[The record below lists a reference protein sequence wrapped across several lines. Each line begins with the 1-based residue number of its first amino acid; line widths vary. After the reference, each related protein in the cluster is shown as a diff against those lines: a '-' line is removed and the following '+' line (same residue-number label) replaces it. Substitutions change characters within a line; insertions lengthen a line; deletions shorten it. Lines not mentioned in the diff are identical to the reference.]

1 MTKQTWGL
9 NASLYDYYQA
19 IAFREPDILKELRQ
33 ATSQLPMANMQIA
46 PEQGQFMALLV
57 QLTGARKILEIGVF
71 TGYSSLAMALA
82 LPPQGRVL
90 GCEISAEYAAIAR
103 QFWQKA
109 GVSEKIDVLLGPAV
123 TSLEQLLANGEQE
136 SFDLAFID
144 ANKRGRKSQSMTVP
158 SIYQNP
164 TRQIVQWSS
173 RSHLLPRVP
182 SSSVEH
188 NDETSFGDFQGNEQP
203 SPGQHT
209 FPYNRRR
216 QPENGW
222 VLALTDLTV
231 CRALNEYPEKSTK
244 MRRGTA

>member
-9 NASLYDYYQA
+9 DASLYDYYQA
-19 IAFREPDILKELRQ
+19 IAFREPEILKELRQ

-71 TGYSSLAMALA
+71 TGYSSLALALA
-82 LPPQGRVL
+82 LPPQGRIL
-90 GCEISAEYAAIAR
+90 GCEISAEYTAIAR

-144 ANKRGRKSQSMTVP
+144 ANKSDYDQYYELSLQLVRTGGLILIDNVLWYGKVA
-158 SIYQNP
+158 
-164 TRQIVQWSS
+164 
-173 RSHLLPRVP
+173 
-182 SSSVEH
+182 
-188 NDETSFGDFQGNEQP
+188 DETIQDKATQSIRHLNAKLHQDPRISLCLVPIGDGL
-203 SPGQHT
+203 T
-209 FPYNRRR
+209 
-216 QPENGW
+216 
-222 VLALTDLTV
+222 LALKHHL
-231 CRALNEYPEKSTK
+231 
-244 MRRGTA
+244 

>member
-9 NASLYDYYQA
+9 DASLYDYYQA
-19 IAFREPDILKELRQ
+19 IAFREPEILKELRQ

-71 TGYSSLAMALA
+71 TGYSSLALALA

-144 ANKRGRKSQSMTVP
+144 ANKSDYDQYYELSLQLVRPGGLILSDNVLWYGKVA
-158 SIYQNP
+158 
-164 TRQIVQWSS
+164 
-173 RSHLLPRVP
+173 
-182 SSSVEH
+182 
-188 NDETSFGDFQGNEQP
+188 DETVQDKATQAMRNLNAKLHQDPRISLSLVPIGDGL
-203 SPGQHT
+203 T
-209 FPYNRRR
+209 
-216 QPENGW
+216 
-222 VLALTDLTV
+222 LALKHH
-231 CRALNEYPEKSTK
+231 C
-244 MRRGTA
+244 

>member
-9 NASLYDYYQA
+9 DASLYDYYQA
-19 IAFREPDILKELRQ
+19 IAFREPEILKELRQ

-57 QLTGARKILEIGVF
+57 RLTGARKILEIGVF
-71 TGYSSLAMALA
+71 TGYSSLAFALALA
-82 LPPQGRVL
+82 LPPQGRIL

-144 ANKRGRKSQSMTVP
+144 ANKSDYDQYYELSLQLVRPGGLILIDNVLWYGKVA
-158 SIYQNP
+158 
-164 TRQIVQWSS
+164 
-173 RSHLLPRVP
+173 
-182 SSSVEH
+182 
-188 NDETSFGDFQGNEQP
+188 DETVQDKATQSIRHLNAKLHQDPRISLCLVPIGDGL
-203 SPGQHT
+203 T
-209 FPYNRRR
+209 
-216 QPENGW
+216 
-222 VLALTDLTV
+222 LALKHH
-231 CRALNEYPEKSTK
+231 C
-244 MRRGTA
+244 

>member
-9 NASLYDYYQA
+9 DASLYDYYQA

-71 TGYSSLAMALA
+71 TGYSSLALALA

-144 ANKRGRKSQSMTVP
+144 ANKSDYDQYYELSLQLVRPGGLILIDNVLWYGKVA
-158 SIYQNP
+158 
-164 TRQIVQWSS
+164 
-173 RSHLLPRVP
+173 
-182 SSSVEH
+182 
-188 NDETSFGDFQGNEQP
+188 DETIQDKATQSIRHLNAKLHQDLRISLSLVPIGDGL
-203 SPGQHT
+203 T
-209 FPYNRRR
+209 
-216 QPENGW
+216 
-222 VLALTDLTV
+222 LALKHHL
-231 CRALNEYPEKSTK
+231 
-244 MRRGTA
+244 

>member
-9 NASLYDYYQA
+9 DASLYDYYQA
-19 IAFREPDILKELRQ
+19 IAFREPEILKELRQ

-71 TGYSSLAMALA
+71 TGYSSLALALA
-82 LPPQGRVL
+82 LPPQGRIL
-90 GCEISAEYAAIAR
+90 GCEISAEYTAIAR

-144 ANKRGRKSQSMTVP
+144 ANKSDYDQYYELSLQLVRTGGLILIDNVLWYGKVA
-158 SIYQNP
+158 
-164 TRQIVQWSS
+164 
-173 RSHLLPRVP
+173 
-182 SSSVEH
+182 
-188 NDETSFGDFQGNEQP
+188 DETVQDRATQSIRNLNAKLHQDLRISLSLVPIGDGL
-203 SPGQHT
+203 T
-209 FPYNRRR
+209 
-216 QPENGW
+216 
-222 VLALTDLTV
+222 LALKHH
-231 CRALNEYPEKSTK
+231 C
-244 MRRGTA
+244 

>member
-9 NASLYDYYQA
+9 DASLYDYYQA
-19 IAFREPDILKELRQ
+19 IAFREPEILKELRQ

-71 TGYSSLAMALA
+71 TGYSSLALALA
-82 LPPQGRVL
+82 LPPQGRIL
-90 GCEISAEYAAIAR
+90 GCEISAEYTAIAR

-144 ANKRGRKSQSMTVP
+144 ANKSDYDQYYELSLQLVRPGGLILIDNVLWYGKVA
-158 SIYQNP
+158 
-164 TRQIVQWSS
+164 
-173 RSHLLPRVP
+173 
-182 SSSVEH
+182 
-188 NDETSFGDFQGNEQP
+188 DETVQDKATQSIRNLNAKLHQDLRISLSLVPIGDGL
-203 SPGQHT
+203 T
-209 FPYNRRR
+209 
-216 QPENGW
+216 
-222 VLALTDLTV
+222 LALKHH
-231 CRALNEYPEKSTK
+231 C
-244 MRRGTA
+244 

>member
-9 NASLYDYYQA
+9 DASLYDYYQA
-19 IAFREPDILKELRQ
+19 IAFREPEILKELRQ

-82 LPPQGRVL
+82 LPPQGRIL

-144 ANKRGRKSQSMTVP
+144 ANKSDYDQYYELSLQLVRPGGLILIDNVLWYGKVA
-158 SIYQNP
+158 
-164 TRQIVQWSS
+164 
-173 RSHLLPRVP
+173 
-182 SSSVEH
+182 
-188 NDETSFGDFQGNEQP
+188 DETVQDKATQSIRHLNAKLHQDPRISLCLVPIGDGL
-203 SPGQHT
+203 T
-209 FPYNRRR
+209 
-216 QPENGW
+216 
-222 VLALTDLTV
+222 LALKHH
-231 CRALNEYPEKSTK
+231 C
-244 MRRGTA
+244 

>member
-9 NASLYDYYQA
+9 DASLYDYYQA
-19 IAFREPDILKELRQ
+19 IAFREPEILKELRQ

-71 TGYSSLAMALA
+71 TGYSSLALALA

-144 ANKRGRKSQSMTVP
+144 ANKSDYDQYYELSLQLVRPGGLILIDNVLWYGKVA
-158 SIYQNP
+158 
-164 TRQIVQWSS
+164 
-173 RSHLLPRVP
+173 
-182 SSSVEH
+182 
-188 NDETSFGDFQGNEQP
+188 DETVQDKATQSIRHLNAKLHQDPRISLCLVPIGDGL
-203 SPGQHT
+203 T
-209 FPYNRRR
+209 
-216 QPENGW
+216 
-222 VLALTDLTV
+222 LALKHH
-231 CRALNEYPEKSTK
+231 C
-244 MRRGTA
+244 

>member
-9 NASLYDYYQA
+9 DASLYDYYQA
-19 IAFREPDILKELRQ
+19 ITFREPEILKELRQ

-71 TGYSSLAMALA
+71 TGYSSLALALA
-82 LPPQGRVL
+82 LPTHGRVL
-90 GCEISAEYAAIAR
+90 GCEISAEYTAIAR

-144 ANKRGRKSQSMTVP
+144 ANKSDYDQYYELSLQLVRPGGLILIDNVLWYGKVA
-158 SIYQNP
+158 
-164 TRQIVQWSS
+164 
-173 RSHLLPRVP
+173 
-182 SSSVEH
+182 
-188 NDETSFGDFQGNEQP
+188 DETVQDKATQSIRHLNAKLHQDPRISLCLVPIGDGL
-203 SPGQHT
+203 T
-209 FPYNRRR
+209 
-216 QPENGW
+216 
-222 VLALTDLTV
+222 LALKHH
-231 CRALNEYPEKSTK
+231 C
-244 MRRGTA
+244 

>member
-9 NASLYDYYQA
+9 DASLYDYYQA

-82 LPPQGRVL
+82 LPPQGRVM

-144 ANKRGRKSQSMTVP
+144 ANKSDYDQYYELSLQLVRPGGLILIDNVLWYGKVA
-158 SIYQNP
+158 
-164 TRQIVQWSS
+164 
-173 RSHLLPRVP
+173 
-182 SSSVEH
+182 
-188 NDETSFGDFQGNEQP
+188 DETVQDKATQSIRHLNAKLHQDPRISLCLVPIGDGL
-203 SPGQHT
+203 T
-209 FPYNRRR
+209 
-216 QPENGW
+216 
-222 VLALTDLTV
+222 LALKHH
-231 CRALNEYPEKSTK
+231 C
-244 MRRGTA
+244 

>member
-9 NASLYDYYQA
+9 DASLYDYYQA

-71 TGYSSLAMALA
+71 TGYSSLALALA
-82 LPPQGRVL
+82 LPPQGRIL

-144 ANKRGRKSQSMTVP
+144 ANKSDYDQYYELSLQLVRPGGLILIDNVLWYGKVA
-158 SIYQNP
+158 
-164 TRQIVQWSS
+164 
-173 RSHLLPRVP
+173 
-182 SSSVEH
+182 
-188 NDETSFGDFQGNEQP
+188 DETIQDKATQSIRHLNAKLHQDLRISLSLVPIGDGL
-203 SPGQHT
+203 T
-209 FPYNRRR
+209 
-216 QPENGW
+216 
-222 VLALTDLTV
+222 LALKHHL
-231 CRALNEYPEKSTK
+231 
-244 MRRGTA
+244 

>member
-9 NASLYDYYQA
+9 DASLYDYYQA
-19 IAFREPDILKELRQ
+19 IAFRERDILKELRQ

-71 TGYSSLAMALA
+71 TGYSSLALALALA
-82 LPPQGRVL
+82 LPPQGRIL

-144 ANKRGRKSQSMTVP
+144 ANKSDYDQYYELSLQLVRPGGLILIDNVLWYGKVA
-158 SIYQNP
+158 
-164 TRQIVQWSS
+164 
-173 RSHLLPRVP
+173 
-182 SSSVEH
+182 
-188 NDETSFGDFQGNEQP
+188 DETVQDKATQSIRNLNAKLHQDLRISLSLVPIGDGL
-203 SPGQHT
+203 T
-209 FPYNRRR
+209 
-216 QPENGW
+216 
-222 VLALTDLTV
+222 LALKHH
-231 CRALNEYPEKSTK
+231 C
-244 MRRGTA
+244 

>member
-9 NASLYDYYQA
+9 DASLYDYYQT
-19 IAFREPDILKELRQ
+19 IAFREPEILKELRQ

-82 LPPQGRVL
+82 LPPQGRIL

-144 ANKRGRKSQSMTVP
+144 ANKSDYDQYYELSLQLVRTGGLILIDNVLWYGKVA
-158 SIYQNP
+158 
-164 TRQIVQWSS
+164 
-173 RSHLLPRVP
+173 
-182 SSSVEH
+182 
-188 NDETSFGDFQGNEQP
+188 DETIQDKATQSIRHLNAKLHQDPRISLCLVPIGDGL
-203 SPGQHT
+203 T
-209 FPYNRRR
+209 
-216 QPENGW
+216 
-222 VLALTDLTV
+222 LALKHHL
-231 CRALNEYPEKSTK
+231 
-244 MRRGTA
+244 

>member
-9 NASLYDYYQA
+9 DASLYDYYQA
-19 IAFREPDILKELRQ
+19 IAFREPEILKELRQ
-33 ATSQLPMANMQIA
+33 ATSKLPMANMQIA

-82 LPPQGRVL
+82 LPPQGRIL

-144 ANKRGRKSQSMTVP
+144 ANKSDYDQYYELSLQLVRPGGLILIDNVLWYGKVA
-158 SIYQNP
+158 
-164 TRQIVQWSS
+164 
-173 RSHLLPRVP
+173 
-182 SSSVEH
+182 
-188 NDETSFGDFQGNEQP
+188 DETVQDKATQSIRHLNAKLHQDLRISLSLVPIGDGL
-203 SPGQHT
+203 T
-209 FPYNRRR
+209 
-216 QPENGW
+216 
-222 VLALTDLTV
+222 LALKHHL
-231 CRALNEYPEKSTK
+231 
-244 MRRGTA
+244 

>member
-19 IAFREPDILKELRQ
+19 IAFREPEILKELRQ

-144 ANKRGRKSQSMTVP
+144 ANKSDYDQYYELSLQLVRPGGLILIDNVLWYGKVA
-158 SIYQNP
+158 
-164 TRQIVQWSS
+164 
-173 RSHLLPRVP
+173 
-182 SSSVEH
+182 
-188 NDETSFGDFQGNEQP
+188 DETVQDKATQSIRHLNAKLHQDPRISLCLVPIGDGL
-203 SPGQHT
+203 T
-209 FPYNRRR
+209 
-216 QPENGW
+216 
-222 VLALTDLTV
+222 LALKHH
-231 CRALNEYPEKSTK
+231 C
-244 MRRGTA
+244 

>member
-9 NASLYDYYQA
+9 DASLYDYYQA
-19 IAFREPDILKELRQ
+19 IAFRERDILKELRQ

-71 TGYSSLAMALA
+71 TGYSSLALALALA
-82 LPPQGRVL
+82 LPPQGRIL

-144 ANKRGRKSQSMTVP
+144 ANKSDYDQYYELSLQLVRPGGLILIDNLNAKLHQDLRISLSLVP
-158 SIYQNP
+158 I
-164 TRQIVQWSS
+164 
-173 RSHLLPRVP
+173 
-182 SSSVEH
+182 
-188 NDETSFGDFQGNEQP
+188 GDGL
-203 SPGQHT
+203 T
-209 FPYNRRR
+209 
-216 QPENGW
+216 
-222 VLALTDLTV
+222 LALKHH
-231 CRALNEYPEKSTK
+231 C
-244 MRRGTA
+244 

>member
-9 NASLYDYYQA
+9 DASLYDYYQA
-19 IAFREPDILKELRQ
+19 IAFREPEILKELRQ

-144 ANKRGRKSQSMTVP
+144 ANKSDYDQYYELSLQLVRTGGLILIDNVLWYGKVA
-158 SIYQNP
+158 
-164 TRQIVQWSS
+164 
-173 RSHLLPRVP
+173 
-182 SSSVEH
+182 
-188 NDETSFGDFQGNEQP
+188 DETVQDRATQSIRNLNAKLHQDPRISLCLVPIGDGL
-203 SPGQHT
+203 T
-209 FPYNRRR
+209 
-216 QPENGW
+216 
-222 VLALTDLTV
+222 LALKHHL
-231 CRALNEYPEKSTK
+231 
-244 MRRGTA
+244 

>member
-19 IAFREPDILKELRQ
+19 IAFREPEILKELRQ

-57 QLTGARKILEIGVF
+57 RLTGARKILEIGVF
-71 TGYSSLAMALA
+71 TGYSSLAFALALA
-82 LPPQGRVL
+82 LPPQGRIL

-144 ANKRGRKSQSMTVP
+144 ANKSDYDQYYELSLQLVRPGGLILIDNVLWYGKVA
-158 SIYQNP
+158 
-164 TRQIVQWSS
+164 
-173 RSHLLPRVP
+173 
-182 SSSVEH
+182 
-188 NDETSFGDFQGNEQP
+188 DETVQDKATQSIRHLNAKLHQDPRISLCLVPIGDGL
-203 SPGQHT
+203 T
-209 FPYNRRR
+209 
-216 QPENGW
+216 
-222 VLALTDLTV
+222 LALKHH
-231 CRALNEYPEKSTK
+231 C
-244 MRRGTA
+244 

>member
-71 TGYSSLAMALA
+71 TGYSSLALALA

-144 ANKRGRKSQSMTVP
+144 ANKSDYDQYYELSLQLVRTGGLILIDNVLWYGKVA
-158 SIYQNP
+158 
-164 TRQIVQWSS
+164 
-173 RSHLLPRVP
+173 
-182 SSSVEH
+182 
-188 NDETSFGDFQGNEQP
+188 DETVQDKATQSIRHLNAKLHQDPRISLCLVPIGDGL
-203 SPGQHT
+203 T
-209 FPYNRRR
+209 
-216 QPENGW
+216 
-222 VLALTDLTV
+222 LALKHH
-231 CRALNEYPEKSTK
+231 C
-244 MRRGTA
+244 

>member
-9 NASLYDYYQA
+9 DASLYDYYQA
-19 IAFREPDILKELRQ
+19 IAFREPEILKELRQ

-57 QLTGARKILEIGVF
+57 QLMGARKILEIGVF

-82 LPPQGRVL
+82 LPPQGRIL

-103 QFWQKA
+103 RFWEKA

-144 ANKRGRKSQSMTVP
+144 ANKSGYEQYYELSLQLVRPGGLILIDNVLWYGKVA
-158 SIYQNP
+158 
-164 TRQIVQWSS
+164 
-173 RSHLLPRVP
+173 
-182 SSSVEH
+182 
-188 NDETSFGDFQGNEQP
+188 DETIQDKATQSIRHLNAKLHQDLRISLTLVPIGDGL
-203 SPGQHT
+203 T
-209 FPYNRRR
+209 
-216 QPENGW
+216 
-222 VLALTDLTV
+222 LALKHHL
-231 CRALNEYPEKSTK
+231 
-244 MRRGTA
+244 

>member
-9 NASLYDYYQA
+9 DASLYDYYQA
-19 IAFREPDILKELRQ
+19 IAFREPEILKELRQ
-33 ATSQLPMANMQIA
+33 ATSKLPMANMQIA

-82 LPPQGRVL
+82 LPPQGRIL

-103 QFWQKA
+103 RFWEKA

-144 ANKRGRKSQSMTVP
+144 ANKSGYEQYYELSLQLVRPGGLILIDNVLWYGKVA
-158 SIYQNP
+158 
-164 TRQIVQWSS
+164 
-173 RSHLLPRVP
+173 
-182 SSSVEH
+182 
-188 NDETSFGDFQGNEQP
+188 DETIQDKATQSIRHLNAKLHQDLRISLTLVPIGDGL
-203 SPGQHT
+203 T
-209 FPYNRRR
+209 
-216 QPENGW
+216 
-222 VLALTDLTV
+222 LALKHHL
-231 CRALNEYPEKSTK
+231 
-244 MRRGTA
+244 

>member
-9 NASLYDYYQA
+9 NASLYDYYQT
-19 IAFREPDILKELRQ
+19 IAFREPEILKELRQ

-57 QLTGARKILEIGVF
+57 RLTGARKILEIGVF
-71 TGYSSLAMALA
+71 TGYSSLALALA
-82 LPPQGRVL
+82 LPPQGRIL

-144 ANKRGRKSQSMTVP
+144 ANKSDYDQYYELSLQLVRPGGLILIDNVLWYGKVA
-158 SIYQNP
+158 
-164 TRQIVQWSS
+164 
-173 RSHLLPRVP
+173 
-182 SSSVEH
+182 
-188 NDETSFGDFQGNEQP
+188 DETVQDKATQSIRNLNAKLHQDLRISLSLVPIGDGL
-203 SPGQHT
+203 T
-209 FPYNRRR
+209 
-216 QPENGW
+216 
-222 VLALTDLTV
+222 LALKHH
-231 CRALNEYPEKSTK
+231 C
-244 MRRGTA
+244 

>member
-9 NASLYDYYQA
+9 DASLYDYYQA

-144 ANKRGRKSQSMTVP
+144 ANKSDYDQYYELSLQLVRPGGLILIDNVLWYGKVA
-158 SIYQNP
+158 
-164 TRQIVQWSS
+164 
-173 RSHLLPRVP
+173 
-182 SSSVEH
+182 
-188 NDETSFGDFQGNEQP
+188 DETIQDKATQSIRHLNAKLHQDLRISLCLVPIGDGL
-203 SPGQHT
+203 T
-209 FPYNRRR
+209 
-216 QPENGW
+216 
-222 VLALTDLTV
+222 LALKHH
-231 CRALNEYPEKSTK
+231 C
-244 MRRGTA
+244 

>member
-9 NASLYDYYQA
+9 DASLYDYYQA

-71 TGYSSLAMALA
+71 TGYSSLALALA

-90 GCEISAEYAAIAR
+90 GYEISAEYAAIAR

-144 ANKRGRKSQSMTVP
+144 ANKSDYDQYYELSLQLVRPGGLILIDNVLWYGKVA
-158 SIYQNP
+158 
-164 TRQIVQWSS
+164 
-173 RSHLLPRVP
+173 
-182 SSSVEH
+182 
-188 NDETSFGDFQGNEQP
+188 DETVQDKATQSIRNLNAKLHQDPRISLSLVPIGDGL
-203 SPGQHT
+203 T
-209 FPYNRRR
+209 
-216 QPENGW
+216 
-222 VLALTDLTV
+222 LALKHHL
-231 CRALNEYPEKSTK
+231 
-244 MRRGTA
+244 

>member
-9 NASLYDYYQA
+9 DASLYDYYQA
-19 IAFREPDILKELRQ
+19 IAFRERDILKELRQ

-71 TGYSSLAMALA
+71 TGYSSLALALA
-82 LPPQGRVL
+82 LPPQGRIL

-144 ANKRGRKSQSMTVP
+144 ANKSDYDQYYELSLQLVRPGGLILIDNVLWYGKVA
-158 SIYQNP
+158 
-164 TRQIVQWSS
+164 
-173 RSHLLPRVP
+173 
-182 SSSVEH
+182 
-188 NDETSFGDFQGNEQP
+188 DETIQDKATQSIRHLNAKLHQDLRISLSLVPIGDGL
-203 SPGQHT
+203 T
-209 FPYNRRR
+209 
-216 QPENGW
+216 
-222 VLALTDLTV
+222 LALKHHL
-231 CRALNEYPEKSTK
+231 
-244 MRRGTA
+244 

>member
-9 NASLYDYYQA
+9 DASLYDYYQA

-82 LPPQGRVL
+82 LPPQGRVM

-144 ANKRGRKSQSMTVP
+144 ANKSDYDQYYELSLQLVRPGGLILIDNVLWYGKVA
-158 SIYQNP
+158 
-164 TRQIVQWSS
+164 
-173 RSHLLPRVP
+173 
-182 SSSVEH
+182 
-188 NDETSFGDFQGNEQP
+188 DETVQDKATQSIRHLNAKLHQDLRISLSLVPIGDGL
-203 SPGQHT
+203 T
-209 FPYNRRR
+209 
-216 QPENGW
+216 
-222 VLALTDLTV
+222 LALKHH
-231 CRALNEYPEKSTK
+231 C
-244 MRRGTA
+244 

>member
-9 NASLYDYYQA
+9 DASLYDYYQA
-19 IAFREPDILKELRQ
+19 IAFREPEILKELRQ

-71 TGYSSLAMALA
+71 TGYSSLALALA
-82 LPPQGRVL
+82 LPPQGRIL
-90 GCEISAEYAAIAR
+90 GCEISAEYTAIAR

-144 ANKRGRKSQSMTVP
+144 ANKSDYDQYYELSLQLVRPGGLILIDNVLWYGKVA
-158 SIYQNP
+158 
-164 TRQIVQWSS
+164 
-173 RSHLLPRVP
+173 
-182 SSSVEH
+182 
-188 NDETSFGDFQGNEQP
+188 DETVQDKATQSIRHLNAKLHQDPRISLCLVPIGDGL
-203 SPGQHT
+203 T
-209 FPYNRRR
+209 
-216 QPENGW
+216 
-222 VLALTDLTV
+222 LALKHHL
-231 CRALNEYPEKSTK
+231 
-244 MRRGTA
+244 

>member
-9 NASLYDYYQA
+9 DASLYDYYQA
-19 IAFREPDILKELRQ
+19 IAFREPEILKELRQ

-71 TGYSSLAMALA
+71 TGYSSLALALA

-144 ANKRGRKSQSMTVP
+144 ANKSDYDQYYELSLQLVRTGGLILIDNVLWYGKVA
-158 SIYQNP
+158 
-164 TRQIVQWSS
+164 
-173 RSHLLPRVP
+173 
-182 SSSVEH
+182 
-188 NDETSFGDFQGNEQP
+188 DETIQDKATQSIRHLNAKLHQDPRISLCLVPIGDGL
-203 SPGQHT
+203 T
-209 FPYNRRR
+209 
-216 QPENGW
+216 
-222 VLALTDLTV
+222 LALKHHL
-231 CRALNEYPEKSTK
+231 
-244 MRRGTA
+244 

>member
-9 NASLYDYYQA
+9 DASLYDYYQA
-19 IAFREPDILKELRQ
+19 IAFREPEILKELRQ

-82 LPPQGRVL
+82 LPPQGRIL

-103 QFWQKA
+103 RFWEKA

-144 ANKRGRKSQSMTVP
+144 ANKSDYDQYYELSLQLVRPGGLILIDNVLWYGKVA
-158 SIYQNP
+158 
-164 TRQIVQWSS
+164 
-173 RSHLLPRVP
+173 
-182 SSSVEH
+182 
-188 NDETSFGDFQGNEQP
+188 DETIQDKATQSIRHLNAKLHQDLRISLTLVPIGDGL
-203 SPGQHT
+203 T
-209 FPYNRRR
+209 
-216 QPENGW
+216 
-222 VLALTDLTV
+222 LALKHHL
-231 CRALNEYPEKSTK
+231 
-244 MRRGTA
+244 

>member
-19 IAFREPDILKELRQ
+19 IAFREPEILKELRQ

-71 TGYSSLAMALA
+71 TGYSSLALALA

-144 ANKRGRKSQSMTVP
+144 ANKSDYDQYYELSLQLVRPGGLILIDNVLWYGKVA
-158 SIYQNP
+158 
-164 TRQIVQWSS
+164 
-173 RSHLLPRVP
+173 
-182 SSSVEH
+182 
-188 NDETSFGDFQGNEQP
+188 DETVQDKATQSIRNLNAKLHQDPRISLCLVPIGDGL
-203 SPGQHT
+203 T
-209 FPYNRRR
+209 
-216 QPENGW
+216 
-222 VLALTDLTV
+222 LALKHHL
-231 CRALNEYPEKSTK
+231 
-244 MRRGTA
+244 

>member
-9 NASLYDYYQA
+9 DASLYDYYQA
-19 IAFREPDILKELRQ
+19 IAFREPEILKELRQ

-46 PEQGQFMALLV
+46 SEQGQFMALLV

-71 TGYSSLAMALA
+71 TGYSSLALALA
-82 LPPQGRVL
+82 LPPQGRIL

-144 ANKRGRKSQSMTVP
+144 ANKSDYDQYYELSLQLVRPGGLILIDNVLWYGKVA
-158 SIYQNP
+158 
-164 TRQIVQWSS
+164 
-173 RSHLLPRVP
+173 
-182 SSSVEH
+182 
-188 NDETSFGDFQGNEQP
+188 DETVQDKATQSIRHLNAKLHQDPRISLCLVPIGDGL
-203 SPGQHT
+203 T
-209 FPYNRRR
+209 
-216 QPENGW
+216 
-222 VLALTDLTV
+222 LALKHH
-231 CRALNEYPEKSTK
+231 C
-244 MRRGTA
+244 

>member
-9 NASLYDYYQA
+9 DASLYDYYQA
-19 IAFREPDILKELRQ
+19 ITFREPEILKELRQ

-82 LPPQGRVL
+82 LPPQGRIL

-144 ANKRGRKSQSMTVP
+144 ANKSDYDQYYELSLQLVRPGGLILIDNVLWYGKVA
-158 SIYQNP
+158 
-164 TRQIVQWSS
+164 
-173 RSHLLPRVP
+173 
-182 SSSVEH
+182 
-188 NDETSFGDFQGNEQP
+188 DETVQDKATQSIRHLNAKLHQDPRISLCLVPIGDGL
-203 SPGQHT
+203 T
-209 FPYNRRR
+209 
-216 QPENGW
+216 
-222 VLALTDLTV
+222 LALKHH
-231 CRALNEYPEKSTK
+231 C
-244 MRRGTA
+244 

>member
-9 NASLYDYYQA
+9 DASLYDYYQA
-19 IAFREPDILKELRQ
+19 IAFREPEILKELRQ

-82 LPPQGRVL
+82 LPPQGRIL
-90 GCEISAEYAAIAR
+90 GCEISAEYAVIAR

-144 ANKRGRKSQSMTVP
+144 ANKSDYDQYYELSLQLVRTGGLILIDNVL
-158 SIYQNP
+158 
-164 TRQIVQWSS
+164 WSGKVLEPAAEKDFDTQVLQELNDLVAKDL
-173 RSHLLPRVP
+173 RCEKVLLPLRDGLMMVRV
-182 SSSVEH
+182 
-188 NDETSFGDFQGNEQP
+188 
-203 SPGQHT
+203 
-209 FPYNRRR
+209 
-216 QPENGW
+216 
-222 VLALTDLTV
+222 
-231 CRALNEYPEKSTK
+231 KK
-244 MRRGTA
+244 

>member
-9 NASLYDYYQA
+9 DASLYDYYQA
-19 IAFREPDILKELRQ
+19 IAFREPEILKELRQ

-71 TGYSSLAMALA
+71 TGYSSLALALA

-144 ANKRGRKSQSMTVP
+144 ANKSDYDQYYELSLQLVRTGGLILIDNVLWYGKVA
-158 SIYQNP
+158 
-164 TRQIVQWSS
+164 
-173 RSHLLPRVP
+173 
-182 SSSVEH
+182 
-188 NDETSFGDFQGNEQP
+188 DETVQDRATQSIRNLNAKLHQDLRISLSLVPIGDGL
-203 SPGQHT
+203 T
-209 FPYNRRR
+209 
-216 QPENGW
+216 
-222 VLALTDLTV
+222 LALKHH
-231 CRALNEYPEKSTK
+231 C
-244 MRRGTA
+244 

>member
-9 NASLYDYYQA
+9 DASLYDYYQA
-19 IAFREPDILKELRQ
+19 ITFREPEILKELRQ

-158 SIYQNP
+158 SI
-164 TRQIVQWSS
+164 THI
-173 RSHLLPRVP
+173 
-182 SSSVEH
+182 
-188 NDETSFGDFQGNEQP
+188 SFVF
-203 SPGQHT
+203 
-209 FPYNRRR
+209 
-216 QPENGW
+216 
-222 VLALTDLTV
+222 
-231 CRALNEYPEKSTK
+231 
-244 MRRGTA
+244 

>member
-9 NASLYDYYQA
+9 DASLYDYYQA

-71 TGYSSLAMALA
+71 TGYSSLALALA

-144 ANKRGRKSQSMTVP
+144 ANKSDYDQYYELSLQLVRPGGLILIDNVLWYGKVA
-158 SIYQNP
+158 
-164 TRQIVQWSS
+164 
-173 RSHLLPRVP
+173 
-182 SSSVEH
+182 
-188 NDETSFGDFQGNEQP
+188 DETVQDKATQSIRHLNAKLHQDPRISLCLVPIGDGL
-203 SPGQHT
+203 T
-209 FPYNRRR
+209 
-216 QPENGW
+216 
-222 VLALTDLTV
+222 LALKHH
-231 CRALNEYPEKSTK
+231 C
-244 MRRGTA
+244 

>member
-9 NASLYDYYQA
+9 DASLYDYYQA
-19 IAFREPDILKELRQ
+19 IAFREPEILKELRQ

-71 TGYSSLAMALA
+71 TGYSSLALALA
-82 LPPQGRVL
+82 LPPQGRIL
-90 GCEISAEYAAIAR
+90 GCEISAEYTAIAR

-144 ANKRGRKSQSMTVP
+144 ANKSDYDQYYELSLQLVRPGGLILIDNVLWYGKVA
-158 SIYQNP
+158 
-164 TRQIVQWSS
+164 
-173 RSHLLPRVP
+173 
-182 SSSVEH
+182 
-188 NDETSFGDFQGNEQP
+188 DETVQDKATQSIRHLNAKLHQDPRISLCLVPIGDGL
-203 SPGQHT
+203 T
-209 FPYNRRR
+209 
-216 QPENGW
+216 
-222 VLALTDLTV
+222 LALKHH
-231 CRALNEYPEKSTK
+231 C
-244 MRRGTA
+244 